1 MHEIGQ
7 LKIQLE
13 RLQGRNRTLMEEQV
27 DTIEKERL
35 SIEKQFQ
42 TQTKHLREEIEKQI
56 VEVGRLKNQ
65 AEQQQ
70 RTGTRILVQ

>member
-13 RLQGRNRTLMEEQV
+13 RLQERNRTMMEEQV
-27 DTIEKERL
+27 DTIEKERI

-42 TQTKHLREEIEKQI
+42 TQTKHLRDQLEKQVNEVSKLKSQ
-56 VEVGRLKNQ
+56 VEHCQRLGK
-65 AEQQQ
+65 
-70 RTGTRILVQ
+70 